1 MKTNQMPA
9 LLCAA
14 MMTMTMSS
22 AWAETKSAPVVGSS
36 TVSVDVAVVAPTGYR
51 ATELLGSDV
60 YNDKREKTG
69 KLVELIVDS
78 DASISVAVIAVG
90 GFFGMRA
97 RMVAIPVSR
106 FKINKQGV
114 LVLSKASKEQLEALP
129 EFKYAQ

>member
-1 MKTNQMPA
+1 MKANKMPA
-9 LLCAA
+9 FLCAA
-14 MMTMTMSS
+14 MMTITMSS

-36 TVSVDVAVVAPTGYR
+36 TVSVDVAVVAPSGYR

-69 KLVELIVDS
+69 KLVELIVDA

-90 GFFGMRA
+90 GFLGMRA
-97 RMVAIPVSR
+97 RMVAIPASR

-114 LVLSKASKEQLEALP
+114 LVLSNASKEQLEALP